1 MAPEK
6 TAKNDPNAVPAVALV
21 LAWVLPGA
29 GHLYL
34 GRLAAALVGF
44 LAVVGLYAA
53 GVFLADGRT
62 FELLDAELRGPV
74 ALALTPEVGCLG
86 AILWQFQTYGFG
98 LGPPLG
104 PPEPLPA
111 GIHLGVLLTALGGL
125 LNLALCVDAHTA
137 ARLRPRAGVRAPAL
151 LVAAGWLLPGL
162 GHWLQGRRVRALVV
176 GLLVIGLF
184 AYGTHLAEGSNLSRE
199 RHFYYWAAQVLAGA
213 PAVLLEQLSGHAVFS
228 RALPSADVGLL
239 FAALAGLFNA
249 VLLIDVYGWQ
259 EALQAGRDP
268 RQRDQAHAAALSA
281 GSAPSSTATAAPSAA
296 EPVAAPV
303 AAPAATPGSAAAPSV
318 EPGAPDVSAPPRGP
332 SAPKTAGRDVP
343 PTWNFPGDSPLAPP
357 RP

>member
-6 TAKNDPNAVPAVALV
+6 IDKNEPNAVPAVALL

-34 GRLAAALVGF
+34 GRLTAALVGF

-176 GLLVIGLF
+176 GVLVIGLF
-184 AYGTHLAEGSNLSRE
+184 VYGTYLAEGSNLSRE

-213 PAVLLEQLSGHAVFS
+213 PAVLSEQLSGHAAFS

-268 RQRDQAHAAALSA
+268 RQRDHVHGTPLPVS
-281 GSAPSSTATAAPSAA
+281 AAPASAA
-296 EPVAAPV
+296 PPIPAPV
-303 AAPAATPGSAAAPSV
+303 AAPGGTAAPTVVPDAPDARDAAGS
-318 EPGAPDVSAPPRGP
+318 PRGQGAPKGAE
-332 SAPKTAGRDVP
+332 RDVP
-343 PTWNFPGDSPLAPP
+343 PAWNFPGDSPLAPP